1 MKNSSLFI
9 IAVLLSQGS
18 VTEAQS
24 PWVLWGN
31 DEGTVT
37 YTSGRKKET
46 NSWWIV
52 DAYENF
58 TQCKTAAVDHAAK
71 GAQMWARKDRQV
83 ALIRDNAGAR
93 YSFLYEPTKEE
104 QEKSEKFT
112 RELLA
117 DEDTRKSLKAQGFS
131 ESEIEAHIQGS
142 KVRRNRGTVK
152 YICLPPGTDP
162 RPRVKE

>member
-1 MKNSSLFI
+1 
-9 IAVLLSQGS
+9 
-18 VTEAQS
+18 
-24 PWVLWGN
+24 
-31 DEGTVT
+31 
-37 YTSGRKKET
+37 
-46 NSWWIV
+46 
-52 DAYENF
+52 
-58 TQCKTAAVDHAAK
+58 
-71 GAQMWARKDRQV
+71 MWARKDRQV

-142 KVRRNRGTVK
+142 KV
-152 YICLPPGTDP
+152 
-162 RPRVKE
+162 